1 MSGSS
6 FALVTPKQA
15 KLFSEYRENINL
27 DRLDLEDIN
36 SQSSSPSQFHQ
47 SPNESPRFR
56 PLVLQPPS
64 PVPGKLS
71 SIPTSATSTQ
81 SEPETLSNLDR
92 KPAKMV
98 HKIRVFRG
106 LRNNCEDPAKFL
118 KALEWAYRLD
128 YKQEEPGED
137 GARKEFREETMKIL
151 FSSHL
156 SGKAEDWYNNLE
168 VEEKSSWP
176 TLVKHFQTYYQLVPR
191 DTRTKL
197 FNLKMKLADFKAADG
212 GEHRRTTLRE
222 LQTWSPSFR
231 RKSSILA
238 WRLYEE

>member
-1 MSGSS
+1 M
-6 FALVTPKQA
+6 T
-15 KLFSEYRENINL
+15 
-27 DRLDLEDIN
+27 D
-36 SQSSSPSQFHQ
+36 SSSKISTHSHHHLLSSINHPTSHL
-47 SPNESPRFR
+47 RFR
-56 PLVLQPPS
+56 PFVLQPLS
-64 PVPGKLS
+64 PLPEKLS

-81 SEPETLSNLDR
+81 SESETLSNLDR
-92 KPAKMV
+92 KPAKIV

-106 LRNNCEDPAKFL
+106 LRNNCEDPAEFL

-128 YKQEEPGED
+128 YKQEEPVED

-156 SGKAEDWYNNLE
+156 SGKAEDWYDNLE

-197 FNLKMKLADFKAADG
+197 FNLKMKLADFKQQTEENIADYLERAANLVTKFPTEEFDIG
-212 GEHRRTTLRE
+212 M
-222 LQTWSPSFR
+222 
-231 RKSSILA
+231 
-238 WRLYEE
+238 RLYEG